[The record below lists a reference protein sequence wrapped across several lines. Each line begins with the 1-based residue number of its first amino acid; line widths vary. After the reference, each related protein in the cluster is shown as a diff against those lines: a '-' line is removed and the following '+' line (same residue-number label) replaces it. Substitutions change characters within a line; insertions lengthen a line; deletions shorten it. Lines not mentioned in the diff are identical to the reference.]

1 MSLTKHD
8 SSERR
13 VEDVEKEAVS
23 VTSGDTLAQ
32 PTAGTIDAEVAGTSL
47 HARHKFFAQQGRGP
61 IEIDEE
67 TNKRLR
73 WMVHKRVLTVMVI
86 TYFAQTLDKGTINFA
101 SIMGIIEHT
110 HLVGQQYSWLTTCVY
125 LAILAW
131 EFPTN
136 RLIQRL
142 PIAKYLAFNIA
153 AWGAILATTAACKNF
168 TGLIVVRT
176 LLGIFECVCQP
187 AFVYMSTMWY
197 RREEQAL
204 VIGAFYSMN
213 GFQQCVGGLIAY
225 GIAHIK
231 DGVLTNWQILFTLL
245 GCLTFLWGIFVAFYL
260 PDSPMRATCWSPED
274 RLLIAERV
282 RKNETGIQNK
292 EFKWYQVREA
302 VTDPTVIA
310 VTIISFTNGM
320 PTGGLG
326 AFANL
331 IIKAFGYTQ
340 LQTYLLNIA
349 QGVVIMFFLFSGAY
363 LSKRYNQKILLAI
376 IYTLPNI
383 IGTIVFLTVPT
394 SDSTKVG
401 LLISFYLTM
410 AFGAVSVLNLA
421 VMSNNI
427 AGRTKQVV
435 ASSLVFIAW
444 AVGNAVGPQV
454 FRANDAPRYVKAFIA
469 HMVVYA
475 LQVAVLFLLSL
486 YLMRQNVLKR
496 RAAAL
501 RESAASGED
510 ADEHL
515 GHTRAFD
522 DLTDQE
528 NPDFRYTY

>member
-1 MSLTKHD
+1 MSVLAKN
-8 SSERR
+8 SPLERR
-13 VEDVEKEAVS
+13 IEDVEKDIIS
-23 VTSGDTLAQ
+23 VTSGETRPA
-32 PTAGTIDAEVAGTSL
+32 AGIDAEVAD
-47 HARHKFFAQQGRGP
+47 FFASQSQGP
-61 IEIDEE
+61 VEIDEE
-67 TNKRLR
+67 TDRRLR
-73 WMVHKRVLTVMVI
+73 WMIHKRVLLVMVV

-101 SIMGIIEHT
+101 SIMGIVEDT
-110 HLVGQQYSWLTTCVY
+110 HLVGQQYSWLTTCGIMAS
-125 LAILAW
+125 LIW

-142 PIAKYLAFNIA
+142 PIAKYLSFNIA
-153 AWGAILATTAACKNF
+153 AWGAVLACTAACNNF
-168 TGLIVVRT
+168 TGLIIVRT
-176 LLGIFECVCQP
+176 LLGVFECVCQP
-187 AFVYMSTMWY
+187 AFVFLSTMWY

-225 GIAHIK
+225 GVAQIQGQALK
-231 DGVLTNWQILFTLL
+231 NWQILFTML
-245 GCLTFLWGIFVAFYL
+245 GCITFVWGIFVGFWL
-260 PDSPMRATCWSPED
+260 PDSPMRATCFSPED
-274 RLLIAERV
+274 RLLMAERV

-302 VTDPTVIA
+302 LTDPVVLS
-310 VTIISFTNGM
+310 VTLVSFTNGM

-326 AFANL
+326 AFSNL
-331 IIKAFGYTQ
+331 IIKAFGFTT
-340 LQTYLLNIA
+340 LQTYLLAIA
-349 QGVVIMFFLFSGAY
+349 QGAVIMTFLFSAAY
-363 LSKRYNQKILLAI
+363 LSKRYNQKLLLAI

-383 IGTIVFLTVPT
+383 IGTIIFLTVPT
-394 SDSTKVG
+394 RSDTKVG

-421 VMSNNI
+421 VMSNNV

-454 FRANDAPRYVKAFIA
+454 FRADDAPRYVKAFIA

-475 LQVAVLFLLSL
+475 VQVAVLFFLRL
-486 YLMRQNVLKR
+486 YLMRLNVLKR

-501 RESAASGED
+501 RESTASGED
-510 ADEHL
+510 KDEHL
-515 GHTRAFD
+515 AHKHAFD
-522 DLTDQE
+522 DFTDRE